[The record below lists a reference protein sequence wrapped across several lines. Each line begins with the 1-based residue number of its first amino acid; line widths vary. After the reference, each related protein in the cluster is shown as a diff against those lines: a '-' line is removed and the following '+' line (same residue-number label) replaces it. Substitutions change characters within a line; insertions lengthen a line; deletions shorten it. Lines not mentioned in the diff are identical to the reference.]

1 METFDLLQA
10 LSETPGPSG
19 FEADIAAVI
28 QEIWHPLVDE
38 ISIDSLGNVIALK
51 KGVGSLTGAQEKRPS
66 ILLAAHMDEIGL
78 MVSKLIEFNGNGF
91 LRVVRIGGVDTRHI
105 YGQQVVVHG
114 TKNLRGII
122 GAPMTSLIAPEK
134 RHKPYDFET
143 LVVDTGLS
151 YEELEKSVSVGDA
164 VTFHQPLH
172 KLENGRIAG
181 KSIDNRC
188 SLVAVTHCL
197 EHLQTRQH
205 EWDVLAVATV
215 QEEVGLKGAAT
226 SAFGQQPDIGIA
238 IDVTFGNGPG
248 ANDDRTFKLSGGP
261 AISYMPDSHPAVS
274 SGLANAAK
282 SLEMTVQSEYA
293 SSGGGTDAYALQIAR
308 AGIPT
313 GGIGIPLR
321 YMHTM
326 VESIA
331 LKDLERVGRLLSEY
345 ICKLDEKTIDELSN
359 VFL

>member
-1 METFDLLQA
+1 METFDLLQT

-28 QEIWHPLVDE
+28 QAIWQPLVDE
-38 ISIDSLGNVIALK
+38 ITIDRLGNVIARK
-51 KGVGSLTGAQEKRPS
+51 KGTGSLTSGQERRPS

-78 MVSKLIEFNGNGF
+78 MISKVIEFKGKGF
-91 LRVVRIGGVDTRHI
+91 LRVARLGGVDTRHI

-114 TKNLRGII
+114 RKNLRGII
-122 GAPMTSLIAPEK
+122 GAPMTSLIAADK
-134 RHKPYDFET
+134 RYKPYDFDT
-143 LVVDTGLS
+143 LVVDTGLP
-151 YEELEKSVSVGDA
+151 YAELEQTVSVGDA
-164 VTFHQPLH
+164 VTFYQPLQ
-172 KLENGRIAG
+172 KLKNGRIAG

-248 ANDDRTFKLSGGP
+248 ANDDRTFKVGGGP
-261 AISYMPDSHPAVS
+261 VISYMPDSHPAVS
-274 SGLANAAK
+274 ANLANAAK
-282 SLEMTVQSEYA
+282 AIEMTVQSEYA
-293 SSGGGTDAYALQIAR
+293 ASGGGTDAYALQIAR

-313 GGIGIPLR
+313 SGIGIPLR

-345 ICKLDEKTIDELSN
+345 ICGLDEDTIGEMGK
-359 VFL
+359 VFM